1 MVRGGSD
8 GVRAKVLAVKVLRKQ
23 KGRIKEQKKQKKAR
37 MRAAE
42 TKGNGKDLETSE
54 KARAAAE

>member
-1 MVRGGSD
+1 MVGDGSD
-8 GVRAKVLAVKVLRKQ
+8 GVRAKVLDVRVLRKQ

-42 TKGNGKDLETSE
+42 TKGNGKELETSE
-54 KARAAAE
+54 KARTTAE